1 MRRELVVEAGA
12 GEAVANF
19 FGRSAGSDAFGQAY
33 RANRVANMRDRLQ
46 IALVKFQRGRLH
58 LLFEIIGQL
67 PVDLAFDRLARLAV
81 RHTEKPFEHLFRRD
95 WIAVTCQR
103 LGMRAA

>member
-12 GEAVANF
+12 GEAVANL

-33 RANRVANMRDRLQ
+33 RANGLADMRDRLQ
-46 IALVKFQRGRLH
+46 IALIKFQRGRFH
-58 LLFEIIGQL
+58 LLFEVVGQF

-81 RHTEKPFEHLFRRD
+81 GHAEKPFEHLFRRD
-95 WIAVTCQR
+95 RIAVTRQR